1 MLSFEASWWLCGGG
15 CAVISS
21 HISYFLSKG
30 ARSHKN
36 LMQAFSRHYP
46 CCAMMDR
53 IDTVSVNFSVIRHY
67 NLSTQ
72 AFEALLEIG
81 LVCF

>member
-1 MLSFEASWWLCGGG
+1 
-15 CAVISS
+15 
-21 HISYFLSKG
+21 
-30 ARSHKN
+30 
-36 LMQAFSRHYP
+36 MQAFSHRYP

-53 IDTVSVNFSVIRHY
+53 IDTVSVNFSVIRHH

>member
-1 MLSFEASWWLCGGG
+1 M
-15 CAVISS
+15 
-21 HISYFLSKG
+21 H
-30 ARSHKN
+30 
-36 LMQAFSRHYP
+36 AFSHRYP
-46 CCAMMDR
+46 CCTVMDR
-53 IDTVSVNFSVIRHY
+53 IDTVSVNFSVIRHH